1 MRGAGS
7 AFLRFITPKSRYRDR
22 QFVGSDQE
30 YGAALERSS
39 TVYVGNLAFF
49 TTEEQIYE
57 VFSRAGEIK
66 RCASLRCLSRLC
78 VLFSSHTTHRPGL

>member
-1 MRGAGS
+1 MAKGS
-7 AFLRFITPKSRYRDR
+7 AFLRFVTPKHRYRDR
-22 QFVGSDQE
+22 QFAGSDSE
-30 YGAALERSS
+30 YAAALERSA

-66 RCASLRCLSRLC
+66 RCATQTLFLSAS
-78 VLFSSHTTHRPGL
+78 FSRGGAGS